1 MAEKKI
7 FHVRLFGNRDQELE
21 RPLPIGKKQNTGL
34 LKDELGRKIMKEF
47 VGLRAKKY
55 SYLTGDNDESKKA
68 EGTKNVQQNENL
80 NFKIQSANTINYLE
94 KNVKIILNTT
104 NIL

>member
-7 FHVRLFGNRDQELE
+7 FHVRLFGDRDQELE
-21 RPLPIGKKQNTGL
+21 RPLPKGKKQNIGL
-34 LKDELGRKIMKEF
+34 LKDELDRKIMKEF
-47 VGLRAKKY
+47 VGLRVKKY

-80 NFKIQSANTINYLE
+80 NFKIT
-94 KNVKIILNTT
+94 KIV
-104 NIL
+104 